1 MPTAVFAASSAE
13 SYVAKVGNGVIA
25 AARNNSV
32 SQFRSLLKA
41 NADIPTIAI
50 YSLGSYRKSLTADVK
65 AEYFSLV
72 ENYIAKVF
80 QQYAKKLAG
89 QGLEVQSTSNVKD
102 DSVLVKSVLNFEGGR
117 SVPVTWRLVKRGGGY
132 RIFDVNVDGIWLAS
146 TQKTNFVS
154 VLKRNNGKMSALLEY
169 LRQSTTA
176 RIEQV
181 PACAEPVIS
190 GRNLRP
196 RGLESSLTDRR

>member
-1 MPTAVFAASSAE
+1 MTDTIRPISRRLFMSLTLPLVLMPTAVFAASSAE
-13 SYVAKVGNGVIA
+13 SYVTKVGNGVIA

-50 YSLGSYRKSLTADVK
+50 YSLGSYKKSLTDGDR

-80 QQYAKKLAG
+80 QQNAKKLAG
-89 QGLEVQSTSNVKD
+89 QGLEVKSTSNVK
-102 DSVLVKSVLNFEGGR
+102 DSVLVKSVLSFEGGR
-117 SVPVTWRLVKRGGGY
+117 SVPVTWRLVQRGGGY

-169 LRQSTTA
+169 LRQ
-176 RIEQV
+176 
-181 PACAEPVIS
+181 
-190 GRNLRP
+190 
-196 RGLESSLTDRR
+196 